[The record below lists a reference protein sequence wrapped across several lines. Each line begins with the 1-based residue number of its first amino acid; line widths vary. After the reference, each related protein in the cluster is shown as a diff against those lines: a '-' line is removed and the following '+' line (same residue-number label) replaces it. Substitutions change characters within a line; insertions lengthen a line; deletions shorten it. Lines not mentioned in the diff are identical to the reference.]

1 MPSIILTYFFR
12 YQSKAQLNP
21 MIQPILI
28 LTSLKLMEALLA
40 QWDVEVGCVVEEVV
54 VAEEEE
60 VEDITMEEWAEVIFS
75 LFRGYHY
82 FSRLCRF
89 WSRSRWPSSRT
100 SSNGHGWWLYAGAS
114 DYNSGLFFD
123 SI

>member
-1 MPSIILTYFFR
+1 
-12 YQSKAQLNP
+12 

-40 QWDVEVGCVVEEVV
+40 QWDVEVECAVEEVV
-54 VAEEEE
+54 VVEEEE

-75 LFRGYHY
+75 LFRSYHY

-89 WSRSRWPSSRT
+89 WSRSRWPSRT
-100 SSNGHGWWLYAGAS
+100 SSNGYGWWLYAGAS
-114 DYNSGLFFD
+114 DYNSG
-123 SI
+123 